1 MSHFRL
7 YHIAAS
13 AKPKSIASR
22 NTPRNTPRA
31 QNKAQRIELRAQ
43 NKARHY
49 MWSRPE
55 LQALF
60 ALYGRMVI
68 ANHWR
73 DYALG
78 GEALEGRG
86 GRASFHVFR
95 HAAERP
101 LYVIEKWTPPHGAPI
116 YRIAGPVG
124 QNLARHRELRHVLAW
139 LQRQRIRLARTRRKS

>member
-1 MSHFRL
+1 MSHCRL
-7 YHIAAS
+7 YHIAPHAKRKS
-13 AKPKSIASR
+13 ARP
-22 NTPRNTPRA
+22 P
-31 QNKAQRIELRAQ
+31 L
-43 NKARHY
+43 ARY

-60 ALYGRMVI
+60 ALHGRMVM

-116 YRIAGPVG
+116 YRIGGPVG
-124 QNLARHRELRHVLAW
+124 QHLARHRELKHALAW
-139 LQRQRIRLARTRRKS
+139 LMRRRMRLVRRRGAN